1 MSFTQLLTILWARR
15 QFLVFVVIGVVTVA
29 WLARIAMPK
38 TYIATTSVVINAR
51 ADDPLTGA
59 APNLPSTAAILAT
72 QMDVIASRAV
82 ALKVTD
88 MLKLPTDE
96 AGAEAMDLPAR
107 PREGWANELLQKL
120 TVKPVA
126 DSSVVRIRVEDEN
139 PKFAADV
146 ANAFAEA
153 YMQTS
158 LNLRLDPAKR
168 QSLWFDEQL
177 TRLRGVV
184 EDRRQKL
191 SEYQRT
197 HGIVATTERMDVE
210 NARLE
215 TLSRQ
220 LLEAQRA
227 AQETGARVRQSA
239 HAMSGD
245 RLSEVPEVMGNALL
259 QNLKGD
265 LIRAEARLAELSERY
280 GSNHPQYIAARAEI
294 ESIRQKMSAEISRVR
309 GSIEQTAQISQ
320 REVADLQRAYDQ
332 QKQHILELTRQRD
345 ELSVQDREV
354 QTAQAAYD
362 AALQRAS
369 QLRLESQ
376 FNETSVAVLDNALP
390 PQSPAGMGFVTTTA
404 LSLVFGALLGAALA
418 LMLEMIDRR
427 VRDGNELVRVAGLEV
442 LGEVPRLRASFK
454 PARIAA
460 ARGQRTLLEGG
471 TA

>member
-15 QFLVFVVIGVVTVA
+15 QFLVFTVIGVVAVA
-29 WLARIAMPK
+29 WLAWLVMPK
-38 TYIATTSVVINAR
+38 TYVATTSVVINTR

-59 APNLPSTAAILAT
+59 APNAPSTAAILAT

-96 AGAEAMDLPAR
+96 AAAEAMDLPAR

-168 QSLWFDEQL
+168 QSVWFEEQL

-184 EDRRQKL
+184 EDRRRTL

-227 AQETGARVRQSA
+227 AQETSARVRQSTQ
-239 HAMSGD
+239 AMSGD

-259 QNLKGD
+259 QGLRGD
-265 LIRAEARLAELSERY
+265 LIRAEGRLAELSERY
-280 GSNHPQYIAARAEI
+280 GNNHPQYIAARAEI
-294 ESIRQKMSAEISRVR
+294 DSIRQKMSAEISRVR

-376 FNETSVAVLDNALP
+376 FNETSVAVLDDALP

-427 VRDGNELVRVAGLEV
+427 VRDGDELVRVAGLEV

-471 TA
+471 AA

>member
-1 MSFTQLLTILWARR
+1 MTFTQLLTILWARR
-15 QFLVFVVIGVVTVA
+15 QLLVLTVIGVVLVA
-29 WLARIAMPK
+29 WLAWLIMPK
-38 TYIATTSVVINAR
+38 SYVAATSVVINVR

-59 APNLPSTAAILAT
+59 TPNLPSTAAMLAT
-72 QMDVIASRAV
+72 QKDVIASRAV
-82 ALKVTD
+82 ALRVTD
-88 MLKLPTDE
+88 MLRLPTDE
-96 AGAEAMDLPAR
+96 TAAAAANLPAHT
-107 PREGWANELLQKL
+107 REDWANGLLGKL
-120 TVKPVA
+120 SVRPVA
-126 DSSVVRIRVEDEN
+126 ESSVVRILVEDAD
-139 PKFAADV
+139 PKFAAEV

-153 YMQTS
+153 YMQAS
-158 LNLRLDPAKR
+158 LDLRLDPARR
-168 QSLWFDEQL
+168 QSVWFEEQL

-215 TLSRQ
+215 ELSRQ
-220 LLEAQRA
+220 LLDAQRKS
-227 AQETGARVRQSA
+227 QETGARVRQSTQ
-239 HAMSGD
+239 AMGSD
-245 RLSEVPEVMGNALL
+245 RLSEVPEVMGNSLL
-259 QNLKGD
+259 QGLKGD
-265 LIRAEARLAELSERY
+265 LIRAEGRLAELSERY
-280 GSNHPQYIAARAEI
+280 GNNHPQYIAASAEI
-294 ESIRQKMSAEISRVR
+294 DSIRQKIAAEIARVR

-320 REVADLQRAYDQ
+320 RELADLQGAYDR

-369 QLRLESQ
+369 QLGLESQ
-376 FNETSVAVLDNALP
+376 LNQTSVAVLDSALP
-390 PQSPAGMGFVTTTA
+390 PQSPAGMGLVTTTA

-427 VRDGNELVRVAGLEV
+427 VRDGDELVSVAGLEV

-454 PARIAA
+454 PARIAS
-460 ARGQRTLLEGG
+460 ARGQRALLEGG
-471 TA
+471 AA

>member
-15 QFLVFVVIGVVTVA
+15 QFLVFTVIGVVAVA
-29 WLARIAMPK
+29 WLAWLVMPK
-38 TYIATTSVVINAR
+38 TYVATTSVVINTR

-59 APNLPSTAAILAT
+59 TPNAPSTAAILAT

-88 MLKLPTDE
+88 MLRLPTDE
-96 AGAEAMDLPAR
+96 AAAEAADLPAR

-126 DSSVVRIRVEDEN
+126 DSSVVRIRVEDED

-146 ANAFAEA
+146 ANGFAEA

-168 QSLWFDEQL
+168 QSVWFDEQL

-220 LLEAQRA
+220 LLEAQRT
-227 AQETGARVRQSA
+227 AQETSARVRQSTQ
-239 HAMSGD
+239 AMSGD

-265 LIRAEARLAELSERY
+265 LIRAEGRLAELSERY

-294 ESIRQKMSAEISRVR
+294 DSIRQKMSAEISRVR

-320 REVADLQRAYDQ
+320 REVSDLQRAYDE

-369 QLRLESQ
+369 QLRLQSQ

-427 VRDGNELVRVAGLEV
+427 VRDGDELVRVAGLEV

-471 TA
+471 AA